1 MLCLA
6 AVSFCGAVDV
16 FGQGAQGRLC
26 FGG

>member
-6 AVSFCGAVDV
+6 AVSSCGAVDV
-16 FGQGAQGRLC
+16 FGQGAQERLC